1 MISTTARA
9 ISYTADGVQTVYS
22 FPYAIISTDHLTVSV
37 AGAVV
42 TGYTAALNTNPDTGL
57 VVTFTSA
64 PTANATVL
72 LSRGTPIDQL
82 VDYTPGDSFN
92 AETHE
97 NALDKLTLILQEYDD
112 DLSRTYKAVAGTST
126 ITRATTAMYGKYL
139 ALNSSGDLVGLDETV
154 ISGGGGGGS
163 TFDMEDASDLDTV
176 TTAAAGTTTIT
187 IPDTATPVFGMQ
199 VTADAGAG
207 SYTHNIDLP
216 APGSTGQ
223 RAFIRVRYSSV
234 HDSTINIRD
243 NAATTLVSL
252 SGQRKHFFTDV
263 RMVAN
268 GSAWIVDNIQ
278 RGDAGYDR
286 FIGAAYNIPADP
298 ATIPLASEIIAAA
311 ADSNP
316 ATIYLDNII
325 SMGETPINIP
335 ERHTLVISNG
345 SGFTNLANLSE
356 GAGSL
361 ILDCEVITATTTQ
374 AIFEDCE
381 PGVVRGKFGG
391 KPVNPKWWDDK
402 STVMALLYPDDWVL
416 LQGAVMAADWQADGT
431 PVTITNWNDTT
442 NFITVADTN
451 AFAEGDVVSLSGT
464 LGANLSE
471 DRLLVVAN
479 ATSGAGTTLSTF
491 QLKMCD
497 GSAVVS
503 FGTGGSLSATVTKMK
518 ARKTHRV
525 DCLESSY
532 TIDRPIHW
540 HGTGAALNG
549 NGATIGAIAGNW
561 SSQIEES
568 ENFTTD
574 HAPML
579 VLGETGPTEWSGLPS
594 GVENVT
600 LDGGDIDLVSG
611 IGSGGH
617 IPRRSYARNIEIF
630 DVTRHYVGWAKAW
643 TAAPGYAAANDTSY
657 LNIKN
662 FYFHDIVDSGAD
674 PAIPIYMPGYVSSVT
689 DGSVYGDTGTP
700 SERIILG
707 ANQRGLMVRNVEFG
721 EANIFL
727 EFSDDALFLSATL
740 DNVFGSCEP
749 LGTVSVTSTDTAT
762 ETFTSV
768 GHGLLDGDVIRHNGT
783 GTPATGWSTTNA
795 YFVTNKTANT
805 FQVYDTPDNTATP
818 FDMTA
823 DNGAFS
829 VEKPG
834 ALIDF
839 QSAQANAKVSATALV
854 AYDNALLLR
863 DISVHDRMVT
873 GADDRSVAA
882 GHRRVDALTWGATG
896 YSYTGNGVLFT
907 RAVVLRKADTQ
918 YDMGLSNEEV
928 ALMSFD
934 IAGPEAAF
942 IVKHKEASNT
952 RWKSLNMT
960 NANQQF
966 LNYTTDPE
974 V

>member
-907 RAVVLRKADTQ
+907 RAVVLRKAGTQ
-918 YDMGLSNEEV
+918 YDMGLINEEV